1 MRKKAPPPRQ
11 RNCPSWLGGGV
22 EVGCGAQG
30 EPRALKT
37 WRVYIFTVGKD
48 GGRKS
53 GAGREELHST
63 PVLVRQPCPLAP
75 EALGGGRGSRRPGVV
90 RGNVEGPTHGVDSR
104 GPPRGM
110 GSGRGGGEAAGACS
124 SPTPVAPS
132 PGPGWGYA
140 RPISSS
146 TLRGDSSSSCS
157 RSACSIAFST
167 LFFEVS
173 WTSPPIR
180 NSSKMK

>member
-1 MRKKAPPPRQ
+1 M
-11 RNCPSWLGGGV
+11 WGTGGAKSPENLFPG
-22 EVGCGAQG
+22 
-30 EPRALKT
+30 T

-53 GAGREELHST
+53 GAGREQLHST
-63 PVLVRQPCPLAP
+63 PDLVRQPCPLAP

-90 RGNVEGPTHGVDSR
+90 RGNVEGPTHSVDSR
-104 GPPRGM
+104 GPPLGRALGKVGERQPVRCVLLPHPRG
-110 GSGRGGGEAAGACS
+110 
-124 SPTPVAPS
+124 PS